1 MPRYQISW
9 KADLAGITNIVPANK
24 EAYDWRFKFV
34 CTKCREPTDSIVN
47 VNGLELIEMTNSKGS
62 ANLIM
67 RCKFCKSEGSVD
79 LELNTVMPY
88 NLEKTGKFSPLII
101 IEGRGWEPTEWVPA
115 GGFKGEGAETG
126 TKFEEI
132 DLSEREWSDYDEKA
146 GEAVEIL
153 EIESSLKTRRQDQS
167 NGLILPGL
175 VSEVLELAIQRILH
189 VVDAFTTKAFSG
201 NPAAVVIL
209 DEYPED
215 VLLTKIAREFNLS
228 ETAFLVPKHA
238 DSTHE
243 FHIRWF
249 TPTVEVPLCG
259 HATLA
264 SSHILFSKMT
274 EQQRQ
279 SGPLRF
285 STLSGDLVV
294 RHKSSDSTQ
303 RTSHMEM
310 VLPGLPT
317 VVDDTVDR
325 ELLARAFGIS
335 VDQIIYVGTNQWGA
349 LVEIDAASTPIHAI
363 KPDYSLVAAVNTPA
377 VLLASTVGTHVHG
390 QYDFVSR
397 MFAPNL
403 GVNEDPVCG
412 SAHCVLA
419 HYYSSK
425 LGKTEFKAFQAS
437 ARGGEVGVV
446 HEKETGRVHL
456 TGNALATPNPHKEM
470 QSSQDNRMGSRDK
483 GNDHWA
489 RTTSHTSS
497 TDPATKRGRMS
508 KGNVASSQSIVPSQT
523 TPSAF
528 DNLFENLPRL
538 PSAAR
543 LPNGKGHATFISS
556 TNVPTPID
564 REKERIY
571 DVNLG
576 NTQMPPYEPLM
587 DIYLKDYF
595 NNPTTRDH
603 LIRLGLIDKDGNIVD
618 AKKFKYNQIEL
629 NKKAYREAL
638 SKKHL
643 ERDIDRDIE
652 LALKA
657 QFQAKRT
664 QTNKINRSDTA
675 VPPYADFYQKFP
687 TFMYKTA
694 LIYSENSCS
703 DFNAEHILLERLRNQ
718 PTSKL
723 SALGYTRTEIDS
735 RLKSLERRQRNEY
748 RNSSTSNQKTA
759 KPPCHKPS
767 SQPKQLKTDLETST
781 DAFENE
787 LTDIFKVV
795 KKEYEFGN
803 IYLTENRQLV
813 LRKMTTD
820 IPDAAGSTKTSHVD
834 NLEPRKSV
842 TISFDTNTT
851 ESHER
856 LNLPQLNSIRTE
868 IVDTGSQNRRSSGS
882 SISTERVSCDTF
894 LKKKHPRPKSARPTR
909 NSTFPA
915 TSAFSDMGSDGEYNS
930 TFSSLD
936 HIDSELNTTILEK
949 RSSSKVEKSLSESEK
964 SYESQAAVLQVNDI
978 PSEGCYQNE
987 SRKSENYVM
996 LEAVKKA
1003 CAIVDD
1009 DDSHRVSTGKE
1020 SSSHVPDILS
1030 PTVLKEASDVSSSL
1044 YETRHLDIHPENEE
1058 ISHPKEI
1065 VDPDLPSNLTTSAA
1079 WDYASSVNFDVGDNH
1094 DERAKSEMDSFS
1106 NQYDPDKF
1114 YDYPMMDADA
1124 QISTVDE
1131 NSQRNLIHK
1140 VEPSQNQGDVINS
1153 DENTDDINSGRV
1165 VYHDELDIE
1174 SQRDTKGVE
1183 ETISNNS
1190 SHGPQGDIFS
1200 SSSSGVINT
1209 GEELEKDLPPVE
1221 SPAYTKE
1228 SHVGHLSAEQSV
1240 EGLTLDSEIYSDSI
1254 QDIPY
1259 SSSELCQSEIKN
1271 RAFQNSSQDKR
1282 DQLDSLRTSEC
1293 NGEPSRGPLNVDDA
1307 HSMELFECTSH
1318 PRFGSMTLE
1327 IANNIALPDSTPI
1340 SRSESIRVIN
1350 TEESVDAGI
1359 EKRSALESAAR
1370 KSLPPSAPVSRV
1382 SSSYGSSNN
1391 LSENGELVGSK
1402 SAVARKGAANLE
1414 RVSLSRSTTTSSISR
1429 KGSKAVDDA
1438 RHPSRPPLQ
1447 KSHSKSAASLRNA
1460 SLSASRSTSRASVKS
1475 MKEDVCTGKSATTN
1489 PTASTRHSS
1498 TSNIKDNSIES
1509 SCTSPMIEP
1518 LQGKHTTID
1527 KTSSLSKDA
1536 VVRSVNYGSR
1546 TLQHSSLNSLKN
1558 DVTTQP
1564 LILLNHKYKSAGSIY
1579 TSDHADGCA
1588 NNTDVMAN
1596 QCVDD
1601 HSDEVEAHHNS
1612 SFRQQSSVS
1621 NDANIT
1627 YQEHSHENHL
1637 ELVAGDP
1644 VHQIDQPRD
1653 LIEHVATTLSSIDHV
1668 EQDNEKDSDLAVVLM
1683 VPVAP
1688 KTLPPPKTL
1697 APAIG
1702 GLPPSMPLHTD
1713 TLHDQHCGSPV
1724 VHTHSTRRNG
1734 YQGKGHAIK
1743 HIDEGSEEVEEI
1755 LAQPEHLAQ
1764 HLSTQYIGQ
1773 IPTLTY
1779 DMESMPETQTE
1790 HLPMSSESEE

>member
-1 MPRYQISW
+1 M
-9 KADLAGITNIVPANK
+9 
-24 EAYDWRFKFV
+24 
-34 CTKCREPTDSIVN
+34 
-47 VNGLELIEMTNSKGS
+47 M
-62 ANLIM
+62 
-67 RCKFCKSEGSVD
+67 
-79 LELNTVMPY
+79 
-88 NLEKTGKFSPLII
+88 
-101 IEGRGWEPTEWVPA
+101 
-115 GGFKGEGAETG
+115 
-126 TKFEEI
+126 
-132 DLSEREWSDYDEKA
+132 
-146 GEAVEIL
+146 
-153 EIESSLKTRRQDQS
+153 
-167 NGLILPGL
+167 
-175 VSEVLELAIQRILH
+175 
-189 VVDAFTTKAFSG
+189 
-201 NPAAVVIL
+201 
-209 DEYPED
+209 
-215 VLLTKIAREFNLS
+215 
-228 ETAFLVPKHA
+228 
-238 DSTHE
+238 
-243 FHIRWF
+243 
-249 TPTVEVPLCG
+249 
-259 HATLA
+259 
-264 SSHILFSKMT
+264 
-274 EQQRQ
+274 
-279 SGPLRF
+279 
-285 STLSGDLVV
+285 
-294 RHKSSDSTQ
+294 
-303 RTSHMEM
+303 
-310 VLPGLPT
+310 
-317 VVDDTVDR
+317 
-325 ELLARAFGIS
+325 
-335 VDQIIYVGTNQWGA
+335 
-349 LVEIDAASTPIHAI
+349 
-363 KPDYSLVAAVNTPA
+363 
-377 VLLASTVGTHVHG
+377 
-390 QYDFVSR
+390 
-397 MFAPNL
+397 
-403 GVNEDPVCG
+403 
-412 SAHCVLA
+412 
-419 HYYSSK
+419 
-425 LGKTEFKAFQAS
+425 
-437 ARGGEVGVV
+437 
-446 HEKETGRVHL
+446 
-456 TGNALATPNPHKEM
+456 
-470 QSSQDNRMGSRDK
+470 
-483 GNDHWA
+483 
-489 RTTSHTSS
+489 
-497 TDPATKRGRMS
+497 
-508 KGNVASSQSIVPSQT
+508 
-523 TPSAF
+523 
-528 DNLFENLPRL
+528 
-538 PSAAR
+538 
-543 LPNGKGHATFISS
+543 
-556 TNVPTPID
+556 
-564 REKERIY
+564 
-571 DVNLG
+571 
-576 NTQMPPYEPLM
+576 
-587 DIYLKDYF
+587 
-595 NNPTTRDH
+595 
-603 LIRLGLIDKDGNIVD
+603 
-618 AKKFKYNQIEL
+618 
-629 NKKAYREAL
+629 
-638 SKKHL
+638 
-643 ERDIDRDIE
+643 
-652 LALKA
+652 
-657 QFQAKRT
+657 
-664 QTNKINRSDTA
+664 
-675 VPPYADFYQKFP
+675 
-687 TFMYKTA
+687 
-694 LIYSENSCS
+694 
-703 DFNAEHILLERLRNQ
+703 
-718 PTSKL
+718 
-723 SALGYTRTEIDS
+723 
-735 RLKSLERRQRNEY
+735 
-748 RNSSTSNQKTA
+748 
-759 KPPCHKPS
+759 
-767 SQPKQLKTDLETST
+767 
-781 DAFENE
+781 
-787 LTDIFKVV
+787 
-795 KKEYEFGN
+795 
-803 IYLTENRQLV
+803 
-813 LRKMTTD
+813 
-820 IPDAAGSTKTSHVD
+820 
-834 NLEPRKSV
+834 
-842 TISFDTNTT
+842 
-851 ESHER
+851 
-856 LNLPQLNSIRTE
+856 
-868 IVDTGSQNRRSSGS
+868 
-882 SISTERVSCDTF
+882 
-894 LKKKHPRPKSARPTR
+894 
-909 NSTFPA
+909 
-915 TSAFSDMGSDGEYNS
+915 
-930 TFSSLD
+930 
-936 HIDSELNTTILEK
+936 
-949 RSSSKVEKSLSESEK
+949 
-964 SYESQAAVLQVNDI
+964 
-978 PSEGCYQNE
+978 
-987 SRKSENYVM
+987 
-996 LEAVKKA
+996 
-1003 CAIVDD
+1003 
-1009 DDSHRVSTGKE
+1009 
-1020 SSSHVPDILS
+1020 S
-1030 PTVLKEASDVSSSL
+1030 PT
-1044 YETRHLDIHPENEE
+1044 
-1058 ISHPKEI
+1058 
-1065 VDPDLPSNLTTSAA
+1065 SNLTTSAA

-1359 EKRSALESAAR
+1359 EK
-1370 KSLPPSAPVSRV
+1370 
-1382 SSSYGSSNN
+1382 
-1391 LSENGELVGSK
+1391 
-1402 SAVARKGAANLE
+1402 
-1414 RVSLSRSTTTSSISR
+1414 R